1 MWPPSDVNIKWN
13 VALLTSYKHSLSK
26 AKIKGIIT
34 NQDTDKRNH
43 QTNKQNGILCQ
54 QRRKTTNHD
63 TLILDL
69 LRHLF
74 PRRRFWDCHG
84 ASKYFLLPWN
94 SLTTSQ
100 CGKYNPV
107 TSSQCQRCS
116 HEKCKKC
123 TNLVKNEETGVR
135 HPVCNCGRVG
145 LVDGLWHGEVM
156 GS

>member
-1 MWPPSDVNIKWN
+1 MGSYASKEEKPPTMIPSSWICCDTYSHEEGFEAVTEPVSI
-13 VALLTSYKHSLSK
+13 SLS
-26 AKIKGIIT
+26 
-34 NQDTDKRNH
+34 H
-43 QTNKQNGILCQ
+43 E
-54 QRRKTTNHD
+54 
-63 TLILDL
+63 
-69 LRHLF
+69 
-74 PRRRFWDCHG
+74 
-84 ASKYFLLPWN
+84 N

-107 TSSQCQRCS
+107 ASSQCQRCG